1 MKALNPS
8 FFGIRGVVGKKI
20 VAKKA
25 NRVSAKCA
33 IVIRNAVDSHEALAA
48 RWYMELK

>member
-1 MKALNPS
+1 MP
-8 FFGIRGVVGKKI
+8 GVRIAKKI
-20 VAKKA
+20 VAKKS

-33 IVIRNAVDSHEALAA
+33 IVIHNAVGSHEALAA